1 MYLQE
6 TACIYPYIYPPQFR
20 VFANRRVA
28 GGKYGPET
36 GFYKGL
42 EINGL

>member
-6 TACIYPYIYPPQFR
+6 TACIYPYIYPRQFC
-20 VFANRRVA
+20 VLANGRGVRC
-28 GGKYGPET
+28 KYGQET